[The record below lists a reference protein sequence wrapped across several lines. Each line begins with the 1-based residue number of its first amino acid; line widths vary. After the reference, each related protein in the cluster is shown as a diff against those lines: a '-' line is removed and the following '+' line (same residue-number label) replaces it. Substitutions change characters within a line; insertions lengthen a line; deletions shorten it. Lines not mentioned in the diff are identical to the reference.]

1 MDPKLLIS
9 AAAAN
14 GKVERILEL
23 LDEDPGLAKS
33 YDPDGWTALHV
44 AGHFGQLEAARV
56 LLDAGADPLARSKNH
71 LKNQPIHAAAA
82 GRHAEV
88 VRFLLEA
95 GADPNATEAGGAT
108 ALYRAAGNGDV
119 ACAEVLLAAGADPHL
134 GYESGKGALI
144 IALEKGNEEII
155 QLIRAY
161 RPS

>member
-1 MDPKLLIS
+1 MDPELLIS

-14 GKVERILEL
+14 GKVDRILEL

-56 LLDAGADPLARSKNH
+56 LLEAGADPLAKSKNH
-71 LKNQPIHAAAA
+71 LENHPIHTATA

-88 VRFLLEA
+88 VRLLIEA
-95 GADPNATEAGGAT
+95 GADPDATEADGAT
-108 ALYRAAGNGDV
+108 ALYRAAERGDV
-119 ACAEVLLAAGADPHL
+119 GTAQILLAAGADPNL
-134 GYESGKGALI
+134 EDESGRGPFL

-155 QLIRAY
+155 HLLRSY
-161 RPS
+161 EE